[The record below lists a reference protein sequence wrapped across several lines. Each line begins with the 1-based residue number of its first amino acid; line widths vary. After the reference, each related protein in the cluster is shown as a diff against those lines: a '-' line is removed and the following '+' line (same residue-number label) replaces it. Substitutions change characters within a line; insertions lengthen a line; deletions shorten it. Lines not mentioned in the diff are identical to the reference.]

1 MEDFVK
7 QIASPVWW
15 LSTVVVAFMVNIVAA
30 YAKPFFDR
38 TVARWSKKRSQ
49 RIEEKM
55 MREDAV
61 VDYVIEDP
69 HRLVDLRT
77 DAIFTALRMLI
88 AFSIAVFW
96 TSLFRF
102 VERYV
107 PIYLFTD
114 LILVIIYVYCLVL
127 LLRYFNRY
135 RILHRLIEKCYGQV
149 YTYDKMP
156 VDVVQR
162 LRREDEST

>member
-1 MEDFVK
+1 MEDFAK

-15 LSTVVVAFMVNIVAA
+15 ISTVVVAFLVNIAA
-30 YAKPFFDR
+30 AQAKPFFER
-38 TVARWSKKRSQ
+38 FVARWSKRRAQ
-49 RIEEKM
+49 RIEEQET
-55 MREDAV
+55 REDAV
-61 VDYVIEDP
+61 VDYVIENP
-69 HRLVDLRT
+69 QRLVDLRT
-77 DAIFTALRMLI
+77 DATFTALQMLI

-96 TSLFRF
+96 TSFFRF

-107 PIYLFTD
+107 PIYIFID
-114 LILVIIYVYCLVL
+114 IILVIIYVYCLVL

-135 RILHRLIEKCYGQV
+135 RVLHRLIEKCYRQV

-162 LRREDEST
+162 LRREEDST